1 MSKIMENKQ
10 IIHIASEIVAFA
22 SLIYY
27 FNQKNKKLLSHIQ
40 DLSQKMEEQAELLQK
55 HEEVI
60 TKMTVFINQQKINS
74 TLNLSSET
82 DSFNK
87 KEQSKNR
94 KKEPIK
100 VVKSEPIKVS
110 FKEDLP
116 KQNNIIQRIE
126 EISSESES
134 ESESGSESESDLDLE
149 LSEELK
155 ELEIEKPSLKK

>member
-1 MSKIMENKQ
+1 MENKQ

-74 TLNLSSET
+74 SLNLSSET

-116 KQNNIIQRIE
+116 KQNKITQRIE

-134 ESESGSESESDLDLE
+134 ESQSQSESESESDLDLE

>member
-1 MSKIMENKQ
+1 MENKQ

-22 SLIYY
+22 GVIYY

-40 DLSQKMEEQAELLQK
+40 DLSQKIEEQTELLQK

-60 TKMTVFINQQKINS
+60 KKMTVFINQQKLNS
-74 TLNLSSET
+74 SINLSSET
-82 DSFNK
+82 DLFNK

-94 KKEPIK
+94 KKEAIK

-110 FKEDLP
+110 FKEDIP
-116 KQNNIIQRIE
+116 KQNKIVQRIE

-134 ESESGSESESDLDLE
+134 ESESESQSESDLDLE
-149 LSEELK
+149 LAEELE
-155 ELEIEKPSLKK
+155 ELEIEKPSLKKTI

>member
-1 MSKIMENKQ
+1 MENKQ

-74 TLNLSSET
+74 SSSET

-110 FKEDLP
+110 FKEDVP

-134 ESESGSESESDLDLE
+134 ESESESQSESDLDLE